1 MYLEYFGFNEIPFSL
16 TPNTNYFCN
25 LITYNEALNVIMVS
39 LRNGEGFIKVVGEVG
54 TGKTLLCRKLLNSL
68 EDEYVT
74 AYIANSNLDTF
85 GLHEVI
91 AKELGVKYPKDVK
104 QHELLNLLNERLL
117 DIYKTGKRV
126 VVVIDEA
133 QVLPDNVLEAL
144 RLLSNLETE
153 SSKLLHIILF
163 GQPELDIRLEQVNLR
178 QLKQR
183 IAFAYNLRPLT
194 RNEMDDYICYRLG
207 TAGYKFKTIFSHD
220 ASDLLFKAS
229 GGIPRL
235 INILCNKALLAAYGF
250 NQKQVTAKIMSMAID
265 DTDSIVNSVKTK
277 HYKYYLIIL
286 AILILALGIECYL
299 ILRLYL

>member
-25 LITYNEALNVIMVS
+25 LISYNEALNVILVS
-39 LRNGEGFIKVVGEVG
+39 LRNGEGFIKITGEVG

-68 EDEYVT
+68 EEEYVT

-85 GLHEVI
+85 GLHEI
-91 AKELGVKYPKDVK
+91 LAKELGIKFFRDIK
-104 QHELLNLLNERLL
+104 QHELLNMLTERLL
-117 DIYKTGKRV
+117 EIYQTGKRV

-163 GQPELDIRLEQVNLR
+163 GQPELDTRLEQNNLR

-183 IAFAYNLRPLT
+183 IAFSYNLRPLD
-194 RNEMDDYICYRLG
+194 RNELDDYVYYRLT
-207 TAGYKFKTIFSHD
+207 TAGYKFGPLFSKE
-220 ASDLLFKAS
+220 ATDLLYRAS

-235 INILCNKALLAAYGF
+235 VNILCHKALLAAYGF
-250 NQKQVTAKIMSMAID
+250 NQKQITPKIMTMAIA
-265 DTDSIVNSVKTK
+265 DTECVPTVSTSNRKK
-277 HYKYYLIIL
+277 LYLGVL
-286 AILILALGIECYL
+286 ALLILILGIECYL
-299 ILRLYL
+299 MLRLYL